1 MIEKQMTKVK
11 GRSESYAIYI
21 SKSDGISEADFKE
34 NIASDDNT
42 KCQVI
47 VSFKNEYDSLIQQ
60 MKDKNNQ
67 IMQLNKRIQQL
78 EDENA
83 KKSSTNKSSTREL
96 YSKIDE
102 LKKQKTNLE
111 KKHEK
116 DLYAIHQDHKKEIE
130 AIQDEYNS
138 KIDELNMK
146 LSAKGDEIQDLK
158 LKFEREIFDLKQ
170 SLLEKHHDEES
181 SIVSER
187 QKVIDSLRDEKSALL
202 QKQANEISDMTIEKQ
217 KIIDKLKREI
227 SDLKSEESDMKLNH
241 QKEIQDLKLQHQT
254 DTSDLKSKY
263 KHTLITLRTKDN
275 NEIASYNK
283 KTTAIIEDLKDLGFF
298 AKHTSSYGKLLRE
311 LKEAL
316 DEFETINKNKLLN
329 VDEEIAK
336 IPSNA
341 VNENNKYS
349 E

>member
-83 KKSSTNKSSTREL
+83 QKSSTNKSSTRAL

-138 KIDELNMK
+138 NIDELNMK

-202 QKQANEISDMTIEKQ
+202 QKQANEISDM
-217 KIIDKLKREI
+217 
-227 SDLKSEESDMKLNH
+227 KLNH

-263 KHTLITLRTKDN
+263 KDTLITLRTKDN

-283 KTTAIIEDLKDLGFF
+283 KTSAIIEDLKDLGFF

-311 LKEAL
+311 LKEVL
-316 DEFETINKNKLLN
+316 DDFETINKNKLLN